1 MDGLILSLTLF
12 IAIVW
17 GKRGNNKECK
27 ERVSGNKE
35 CTSTKTSSTTVS
47 SETLPSVSSTEYSAI
62 NPTTTV
68 TESKVVP
75 PMTVTETTERTSV
88 TAPQV
93 PQKESE
99 INAVYIAAPVASCL
113 VVLMVLLL
121 FLWWRHNKCNL
132 SGTLHTLRKREP
144 GALITN
150 KTYKASGIDQHRF
163 MDDIR
168 QSEVNEYAEISL
180 DNMNTDNSMG
190 DDYQEIKETND
201 DKTDRNK
208 SYAHI
213 KLSDRDFVDT
223 NDTNYSHIDI
233 GKGANSIQFDKT
245 YAQTNAV
252 DASNKPEMSWK
263 DNFKTYNKL
272 NTVILTKNRVQDG
285 EDTDT
290 EYNHAHSGGQDP
302 KYEENNYS
310 HLACEATSKSAS
322 QESEES
328 ADSNKYEDRNK
339 TSAINITQ
347 LSKGTCLDTDYEFTK
362 NNGDLGSSGVSE
374 FAKETHKISDGTTHD
389 YFILAPDPAVDMK
402 SFHVVED
409 ELGKKEHENHEEMNH
424 DYFVLEKTEEN

>member
-1 MDGLILSLTLF
+1 M
-12 IAIVW
+12 
-17 GKRGNNKECK
+17 
-27 ERVSGNKE
+27 
-35 CTSTKTSSTTVS
+35 
-47 SETLPSVSSTEYSAI
+47 
-62 NPTTTV
+62 TTV

-75 PMTVTETTERTSV
+75 PMTVTETTERT
-88 TAPQV
+88 
-93 PQKESE
+93 SE

-132 SGTLHTLRKREP
+132 SGTLRTLRKRDP
-144 GALITN
+144 GTLITN
-150 KTYKASGIDQHRF
+150 KTYKASGIDRHRS

-168 QSEVNEYAEISL
+168 QSEVDEYAEISL

-190 DDYQEIKETND
+190 DDYQEIKEPND

-213 KLSDRDFVDT
+213 KLSDTDFVGT

-233 GKGANSIQFDKT
+233 GKGANSIQFDKK
-245 YAQTNAV
+245 YAQSNAV

-263 DNFKTYNKL
+263 DTFETYNKL
-272 NTVILTKNRVQDG
+272 NTVILTEKRVQDG

-302 KYEENNYS
+302 KYEENNCS

-328 ADSNKYEDRNK
+328 ADSKKYDDRNK
-339 TSAINITQ
+339 TSAIDTTK
-347 LSKGTCLDTDYEFTK
+347 LSKDTCLDTGYEFAK
-362 NNGDLGSSGVSE
+362 NIDDLGSSGVSK
-374 FAKETHKISDGTTHD
+374 FAQETQQISDGTTHD
-389 YFILAPDPAVDMK
+389 YFTLGPDPAVDMK
-402 SFHVVED
+402 SFYVVED
-409 ELGKKEHENHEEMNH
+409 ELGEKEHENHEEMNH